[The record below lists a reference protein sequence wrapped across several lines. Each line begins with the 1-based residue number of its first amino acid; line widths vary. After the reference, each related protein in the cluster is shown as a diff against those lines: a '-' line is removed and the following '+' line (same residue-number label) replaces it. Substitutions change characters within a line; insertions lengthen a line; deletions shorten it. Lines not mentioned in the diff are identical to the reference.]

1 MRPRFGPV
9 LPRMTGGIGADE
21 PLLPIGRR
29 PALIV
34 ALQGLLVI
42 GALVAKHL
50 AERLEARTVLDQ
62 SIPVVMADLMAKVT
76 QQRPVLLVL
85 QLPLLLPA
93 DIVGFGHIDRDE
105 AVVMP
110 RQDPFA
116 ITTGRVLQKM
126 KFDPRVV

>member
-9 LPRMTGGIGADE
+9 LPWMTGGIGADE
-21 PLLPIGRR
+21 RFLPIGRR

-42 GALVAKHL
+42 GALVAKQL

-62 SIPVVMADLMAKVT
+62 AIPVVMADLMAKVT

-93 DIVGFGHIDRDE
+93 DIVGFGHVDRDE
-105 AVVMP
+105 AVVVAC
-110 RQDPFA
+110 QDPAA
-116 ITTGRVLQKM
+116 ITARRILQKM
-126 KFDPRVV
+126 E